1 MTIRLAA
8 LVALT
13 VGTIGTATGGATEKR
28 LRIDVMPR
36 FSMAPGTFRVRAI
49 VTPEQK
55 NRSLEVVAD
64 SSNYYRSSTI
74 SLDGANAAAITE
86 LLLQNLPSGT
96 YQVTA
101 TLTDADGRRTS
112 DSRQI
117 GVGGG
122 Y

>member
-13 VGTIGTATGGATEKR
+13 VGTIGAATGGATEKR
-28 LRIDVMPR
+28 LRIDVTPR
-36 FSMAPGTFRVRAI
+36 FSMAPGAFRVRAV
-49 VTPEQK
+49 VTPEPK

-74 SLDGANAAAITE
+74 ALNGANAAAITE
-86 LLLQNLPSGT
+86 LFLENLPGGT
-96 YQVTA
+96 YQVTV
-101 TLTDADGRRTS
+101 TLTDADGLRTS
-112 DSRQI
+112 DSRQV

-122 Y
+122 S